1 MDRDSSEFADWEMLQ
16 SSGETVSV
24 VSSDSGDVMRGL
36 EGIEGD
42 SGGMIRADYFSI
54 DSKKNYESVMIE
66 EGSVE
71 SDNPSWID
79 PGSESRYPRKEHGEF
94 WSDSASDRSDD
105 RKFEEF
111 DARNELGFSENVK
124 SEEIFQGIGVENEFR
139 KYWSDSVGKGSN
151 PMEFGDFETQNEMG
165 MHVYANSD
173 DGSQDSS
180 SEKKISATLAPA
192 PADCVS
198 GREEIVEAVSAKS
211 VGEGGG
217 ERSNITVVWWKVPF
231 QLLKYCCLRVNPV
244 WTFSVAAAVMGFL
257 ILGRRWNKLKKK
269 TQGLHLKVT
278 TDEKKVSQF
287 MSRAARLN
295 EAFSIVKR
303 VPVIRP
309 PLPAPGVAPWP
320 VVTLR

>member
-1 MDRDSSEFADWEMLQ
+1 MERDSSEFADWEMLQ
-16 SSGETVSV
+16 SSGETGSV

-42 SGGMIRADYFSI
+42 SGGMIRTDYFSI
-54 DSKKNYESVMIE
+54 DSKNNYESGMIE

-79 PGSESRYPRKEHGEF
+79 PGSETRYPRKEPGEF

-124 SEEIFQGIGVENEFR
+124 IEEVFEGIGDQNEFR
-139 KYWSDSVGKGSN
+139 KYWSDSVGKVPN
-151 PMEFGDFETQNEMG
+151 PTEFGDFETQPEVG
-165 MHVYANSD
+165 IHAYANSD
-173 DGSQDSS
+173 EGSQDFSAEKSS
-180 SEKKISATLAPA
+180 AAVA

-198 GREEIVEAVSAKS
+198 GRDEIVEAKS
-211 VGEGGG
+211 VAEGG
-217 ERSNITVVWWKVPF
+217 EKSNITVVWWKVPF
-231 QLLKYCCLRVNPV
+231 QLLKYYCFRVNPV

-257 ILGRRWNKLKKK
+257 ILGRRWNKMKKK
-269 TQGLHLKVT
+269 TQGLQLKVT
-278 TDEKKVSQF
+278 MDEKKVSQF

-309 PLPAPGVAPWP
+309 PLSAPGVAPWP
-320 VVTLR
+320 MVTLR